1 MPVVILGA
9 IALAPDMTDGLNINT
24 NDIKTLSDY
33 LRENNKLTM
42 QVTTTVTTK
51 ATIKAW
57 HFVSSLLIVG
67 LAAVPKI
74 SLAELKPETNL
85 ETNTYTQ
92 TVTREVLASGL
103 PTGAEGRILE
113 LVKYTIP
120 PYAQLPAHIHPGMQM
135 ERVEFGVLTYS
146 VVEGTAE
153 ITRADGT
160 KELLEAGETT
170 LLKAGDSLVEPEGM
184 VHFASN
190 DTPSIVIL
198 MSSSLFEVD
207 KPKAIL
213 VE

>member
-1 MPVVILGA
+1 V
-9 IALAPDMTDGLNINT
+9 TDRLNI
-24 NDIKTLSDY
+24 DMGTLSYY
-33 LRENNKLTM
+33 LGEGNKSTM
-42 QVTTTVTTK
+42 KVTTTVTTK

-67 LAAVPKI
+67 LTTVPKI
-74 SLAELKPETNL
+74 SLAELKPETNA
-85 ETNTYTQ
+85 YTQ

-120 PYAQLPAHIHPGMQM
+120 PYAQLPVHIHPGMQM

-170 LLKAGDSLVEPEGM
+170 LLQAGDSLVEPEGM

-198 MSSSLFEVD
+198 MSSSLFEAD